1 MAEESM
7 RHENIVW
14 NPATPEWFCTK
25 CGQTSDQVSEED
37 AHFELEQRQCH
48 VPWVEMPQTASNP
61 PGD

>member
-14 NPATPEWFCTK
+14 NPATQEWFCTK

-37 AHFELEQRQCH
+37 ARFELEQRQCH

-61 PGD
+61 PGH